1 MKLLASML
9 LLVFAL
15 AAAGQTKPEPETIDV
30 SGAAEVRV
38 APDEV
43 IFSLDVTNTDN
54 DLQIAKKQNDET
66 VAKVLALTK
75 SYAIPQQDVKTDY
88 ISVDR
93 KFEFVRENNR
103 RIYDEDGDE
112 VGEKTFKGFEI
123 SKTIIVRLK
132 DLTKFES
139 FFSDLVRSGV
149 SEINSVKFE
158 TSKIREVRDQARE
171 LAMKAAYEKAK
182 AMAGA
187 IGQTIGRA
195 ISIVEVEQRTNW
207 SNSNV
212 TANTMVAPTGVTIG
226 SDSLATF
233 SPGAIAVTAEV
244 KVRFLLN

>member
-1 MKLLASML
+1 MKLIILILSL
-9 LLVFAL
+9 LIAPSVPA
-15 AAAGQTKPEPETIDV
+15 QTKPEPETVDV
-30 SGAAEVRV
+30 SGSAEVRV

-54 DLQIAKKQNDET
+54 DLQIAKKQNDDT
-66 VAKVLALTK
+66 VAKVLVLTK

-112 VGEKTFKGFEI
+112 IGEKTFKGYEI

-132 DLTKFES
+132 DLTKFEA
-139 FFSDLVRSGV
+139 FFSDVIKSGV
-149 SEINSVKFE
+149 TEINSVRFE
-158 TSKIREVRDQARE
+158 SSKIREIRDQARE

-182 AMAGA
+182 AMAAA
-187 IGQTIGRA
+187 IGQSIGRA
-195 ISIVEVEQRTNW
+195 ISIVEVEQRQNW
-207 SNSNV
+207 SNSNAV
-212 TANTMVAPTGVTIG
+212 ANVSTATVVSG

-233 SPGAIAVTAEV
+233 SPGAISVTAEV